1 MTAKAIKQEETMI
14 YAEID
19 SVDPLDPFGTQKQ
32 HTESLN

>member
-1 MTAKAIKQEETMI
+1 MTAKAIKQEETSI